1 MRTKLACV
9 AAAVLAGAC
18 GGRSENPVAAPEGG
32 LALVSAQ
39 PATGPASLA
48 RTRPAGC
55 PWCTTAFSAEL
66 SVVSPSTLKV
76 VNLWL
81 DGWSGNRRCL
91 SSQHDAPEDGF
102 TLEGGAV
109 TAVGFHQATIE
120 CTPPFS
126 IDRIDARVRSG
137 EEIVYRGSWTVSLGF
152 VE

>member
-9 AAAVLAGAC
+9 VAAVLAERVAGSPRTPPPRR
-18 GGRSENPVAAPEGG
+18 GRTRSRVGPARHGTG
-32 LALVSAQ
+32 LARSHAARRLSLVHD
-39 PATGPASLA
+39 
-48 RTRPAGC
+48 
-55 PWCTTAFSAEL
+55 AFSAEL
-66 SVVSPSTLKV
+66 SVVSPSTLGV

-91 SSQHDAPEDGF
+91 SSQHDSPADGF
-102 TLEGGAV
+102 TLAGGV
-109 TAVGFHQATIE
+109 PTTVGFHQATIE

-137 EEIVYRGSWTVSLGF
+137 EEIVYRGSWTVSLSF